1 MWKNNI
7 SIYFFL
13 FCLPETWVSSTG
25 ITTETVPLPYFEA
38 TLPDQQLLT
47 KSNGI
52 DVFDAFY
59 FKSTTKK
66 IIFEK

>member
-1 MWKNNI
+1 MEKQHF
-7 SIYFFL
+7 YLFL
-13 FCLPETWVSSTG
+13 FIYLPETWVSSTG

-66 IIFEK
+66 IKN